1 MIVEAQVNEDILK
14 YMEAKPKPCTS
25 ILKGSKALHPSHET
39 STFRKP
45 GEKGLY
51 PCTQIII

>member
-14 YMEAKPKPCTS
+14 YMEVKPKPCTS
-25 ILKGSKALHPSHET
+25 ILEGSKALHPSHET